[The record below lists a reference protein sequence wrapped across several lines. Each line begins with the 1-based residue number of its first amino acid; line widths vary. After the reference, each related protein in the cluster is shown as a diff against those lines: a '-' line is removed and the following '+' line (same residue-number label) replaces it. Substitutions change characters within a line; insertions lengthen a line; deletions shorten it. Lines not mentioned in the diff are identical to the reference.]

1 MSKNLNYNNT
11 LASNGLQIMFD
22 MHRPKLWIF
31 GHYHQD
37 FDDVIK
43 GTRFVCLNE
52 LKTITI

>member
-22 MHRPKLWIF
+22 MHRPKLWVF
-31 GHYHQD
+31 GHY
-37 FDDVIK
+37 VIK